1 MGKSRIRRLRRLSL
15 GGRRGFGARGFIRAK
30 EGFSAAP
37 RALGAGSYSLSCFLR
52 ANAKVLIKLFQNGLH
67 CAAAEPRHASKHN
80 LRDSGPANY
89 ASRCSDFILTENFK
103 VFVHLFQKVAV
114 SKGRA
119 FGRASQSAERLM
131 SRKLRRGSQNNP
143 VNCFGVGVP

>member
-1 MGKSRIRRLRRLSL
+1 M
-15 GGRRGFGARGFIRAK
+15 
-30 EGFSAAP
+30 
-37 RALGAGSYSLSCFLR
+37 LR
-52 ANAKVLIKLFQNGLH
+52 AVLTLFFFINFKVLIKLFQNGLH

-119 FGRASQSAERLM
+119 FGRFPQKTEHLM
-131 SRKLRRGSQNNP
+131 IRKLRRGSQNNP